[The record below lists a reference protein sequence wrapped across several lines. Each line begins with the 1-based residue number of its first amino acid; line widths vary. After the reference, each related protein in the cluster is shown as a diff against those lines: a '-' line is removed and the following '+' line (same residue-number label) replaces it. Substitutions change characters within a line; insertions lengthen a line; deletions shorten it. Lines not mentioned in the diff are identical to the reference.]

1 MSEDDRP
8 LSTLFALLLCG
19 SQCSPPTTGRG
30 WTDSTCALTQ
40 PAFTKFTTKNSFSEK
55 WRFLLIRTITQ
66 TQCYSS
72 LSIFSYLSWFSFKI
86 ELVFWFLSNDFWGSF
101 LHLFTYAVMLAEV
114 SRKFYTNTNSIH
126 IVQEAI
132 NLFLHKEGGVLSLKN
147 LPPSPRN
154 SAFRYFFRAH
164 RLTIR
169 RRGNKAQPTYTQTT
183 LIYHSQ
189 NVNVGSILFLC
200 ISLAHI
206 LRVFLHW
213 KKLKDMHHLN
223 ILRALIQ

>member
-1 MSEDDRP
+1 MTFFVNRNNHPNPMPFEP
-8 LSTLFALLLCG
+8 IY
-19 SQCSPPTTGRG
+19 
-30 WTDSTCALTQ
+30 
-40 PAFTKFTTKNSFSEK
+40 
-55 WRFLLIRTITQ
+55 LLISILIL
-66 TQCYSS
+66 
-72 LSIFSYLSWFSFKI
+72 LSNWIS
-86 ELVFWFLSNDFWGSF
+86 FWFLFNDFWGSF

-206 LRVFLHW
+206 LRVFCTE
-213 KKLKDMHHLN
+213 KS
-223 ILRALIQ
+223 